1 MNIFTAMQV
10 SSSGLKAQRT
20 RLNVISTNM
29 ANMETTKTPEGGP
42 YRKKDVFF
50 EAVKTAVDRESGV
63 RGEEGV
69 REVDVYDVAPNPRP
83 FRMVHDPE
91 HPDADENGIV
101 LMPNVNPMEE
111 MVDMMAATRAY
122 EANVTAVKSAKRMA
136 LKALE
141 IGR

>member
-50 EAVKTAVDRESGV
+50 EAVRTAVDRESGV
-63 RGEEGV
+63 RGEDGV
-69 REVDVYDVAPNPRP
+69 REVDVYDVAPSPRP
-83 FRMVHDPE
+83 FRMVYDPE
-91 HPDADENGIV
+91 HPDADETGTV